1 MTLEQ
6 LRIFL
11 AVAEYQHVTKAA
23 AELNLTPSS
32 VSSAIAALETRHAIT
47 LFNRIGRRIE
57 LSPEGSA
64 FLASA
69 KTVLAA
75 ARNAE
80 TTLAELSRVDVGT
93 LSIFASQ
100 TIASFWLPEH
110 IVAYNQL
117 YPSVSL
123 DLMTGNTSESVA
135 AVLNGTVDIGL
146 IEGETGEPKLQQQ
159 IVAMDELVVIVGPQH
174 EWASKMPILPRD
186 LLNTRWAMREPGS
199 GTRSTFETALAGM
212 GCDEAALD
220 IAFEIPSN
228 EALCA
233 AVATSGLATVVSRSV
248 ARSGLEA
255 GTLVAMP
262 LEIGRREFRLIRHED
277 RSLSRAAKA
286 FIEVVEKDR
295 AA

>member
-11 AVAEYQHVTKAA
+11 AVAEHQHVTKAA

-32 VSSAIAALETRHAIT
+32 VSSAIAALETRHAIN

-80 TTLAELSRVDVGT
+80 TTLAELSRVDAGT

-100 TIASFWLPEH
+100 TIASFWLPKH
-110 IVAYNQL
+110 IVSYNQL
-117 YPSVSL
+117 YPSVRL
-123 DLMTGNTSESVA
+123 DLRTGNTTESVA
-135 AVLNGTVDIGL
+135 AVLNGNVDIGL
-146 IEGETGEPKLQQQ
+146 IEGETAEPKLQQQ
-159 IVAMDELVVIVGPQH
+159 IIAMDELVVVVGPRH
-174 EWASKMPILPRD
+174 AWASKTPVLPRD
-186 LLNTRWAMREPGS
+186 LLKTRWAMREPGS
-199 GTRSTFETALAGM
+199 GTRSTFETALAAM
-212 GCDEAALD
+212 GYDEAALD

-248 ARSGLEA
+248 AKSGLET

-262 LEIGRREFRLIRHED
+262 LEIGRREFRLIRHEN
-277 RSLSRAAKA
+277 RSLSRAARA
-286 FIEVVEKDR
+286 FIQVVEKDH